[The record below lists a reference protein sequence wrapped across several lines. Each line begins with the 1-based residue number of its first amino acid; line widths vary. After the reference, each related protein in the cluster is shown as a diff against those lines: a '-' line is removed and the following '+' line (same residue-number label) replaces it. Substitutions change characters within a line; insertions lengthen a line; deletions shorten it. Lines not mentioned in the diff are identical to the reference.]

1 MQIMG
6 AIIIRVCVC
15 ACACVCETWFH
26 HMVDL
31 KSLGFLLGNIDFFF
45 FLSYAIIY
53 INIFCYIFQ
62 V

>member
-1 MQIMG
+1 MG

-15 ACACVCETWFH
+15 ARACVCVCETWFH

-45 FLSYAIIY
+45 SELCYYIY
-53 INIFCYIFQ
+53 
-62 V
+62 